1 MMIKLKLLLVSV
13 ALLIMLPDY
22 VASQE
27 VVSLQEAIHEGLKQN
42 FSLQVARNNETIS
55 ENNVTPGN
63 AGYLPSVSLRGQ
75 QSGTL
80 NNTYQNLNDGSEV
93 SATGIHN
100 ATSSASINLG
110 WTIFDGFRVQTT
122 YQRLESFEQL
132 GELNTRM
139 AVENL
144 VANIAAEYFNYIQQN
159 NLLNNLKYSM
169 DLSRERMRI
178 DEERY
183 LIGSGSR
190 LQLLQSEV
198 FMNADS
204 SRLSRQYE
212 VVRASRIRLNELMAV
227 EDVNRMFSV
236 ADTSIVVNPSLLLDN
251 LIQASLKG
259 NTSLLIAS
267 RNQIISEFDRK
278 ILASASYPYITFNSG
293 YGVSHNV
300 FGASSIRNQQTL
312 GANYGVTIGIDLFDG
327 WNQRRRLNNADIEIE
342 NRQLRFR
349 EVETG
354 LMADLHT
361 IYNGY
366 QNNLRLLQMEN
377 HNLEVA
383 QETLEIAIERY
394 RLGALSGLELREAQ
408 QSLLEAEERLLSI
421 QYQAKIAEI
430 SLLQIAGKITEYL

>member
-1 MMIKLKLLLVSV
+1 MMKPKLLLVS
-13 ALLIMLPDY
+13 LIIMLGLSGQL
-22 VASQE
+22 ASQE
-27 VVSLQEAIHEGLKQN
+27 VLSLQEVIRTGLEQN
-42 FSLQVARNNETIS
+42 FSLQMARNTETIS
-55 ENNVTPGN
+55 ENNVTLGN
-63 AGYLPSVSLRGQ
+63 AGFLPVISARGQ

-80 NNTYQNLNDGSEV
+80 NNTHQNLSDGSEL
-93 SATGIHN
+93 SATGVHN
-100 ATSSASINLG
+100 QTSSASVNLG
-110 WTIFDGFRVQTT
+110 WTLFDGFRVQTT
-122 YQRLESFEQL
+122 YQRLETLQQL

-139 AVENL
+139 TVENL
-144 VANIAAEYFNYIQQN
+144 MASIAAEYFNYVQQT
-159 NLLNNLKYSM
+159 NLLNNLRYSV
-169 DLSRERMRI
+169 DLSRERVRI

-190 LQLLQSEV
+190 LQLLQAEV

-227 EDVNRMFSV
+227 EDVNRMFVV
-236 ADTSIVVNPSLLLDN
+236 ADTSIVVNPSLAFDN
-251 LIQASLKG
+251 LLQASLEG

-267 RNQIISEFDRK
+267 RNQTISEYDRK
-278 ILASASYPYITFNSG
+278 ILASASYPYVALSTG
-293 YGVSHNV
+293 YGLTHNV
-300 FGASSIRNQQTL
+300 FGASTIRNQQTL
-312 GANYGVTIGIDLFDG
+312 GASYGITVGIDLFDG
-327 WNQRRRLNNADIEIE
+327 WNQRRRLNNAELEIQ
-342 NRQLRFR
+342 NRELRYQ

-354 LMADLHT
+354 LLADLHT

-366 QNNLRLLQMEN
+366 ESNLRLLQMEN

-408 QSLLEAEERLLSI
+408 QSLLEAEERLLAI

-430 SLLQIAGKITEYL
+430 SLLQISGKISGYL